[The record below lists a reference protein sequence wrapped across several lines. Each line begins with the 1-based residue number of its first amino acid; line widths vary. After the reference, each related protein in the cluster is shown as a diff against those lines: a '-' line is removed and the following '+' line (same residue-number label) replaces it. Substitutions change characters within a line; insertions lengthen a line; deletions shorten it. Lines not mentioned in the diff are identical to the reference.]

1 MQGEFSEGLMHGRG
15 KYTWA
20 DGVIYEVSLNIF
32 LWCHILLHGNWSSSP
47 PAVI

>member
-1 MQGEFSEGLMHGRG
+1 MLVQPALNVVHCCVITMQGEFSEGLMHGRG

-32 LWCHILLHGNWSSSP
+32 L
-47 PAVI
+47 